1 MLSLD
6 WKFKK
11 HIKNEQKNPIL
22 HFVFVAG
29 IGSFSGFCAA
39 ENRHSLHL
47 PLRSAEGHVLR
58 ALEWQ

>member
-1 MLSLD
+1 MS
-6 WKFKK
+6 KR
-11 HIKNEQKNPIL
+11 IL
-22 HFVFVAG
+22 FFILFSWLAPAA
-29 IGSFSGFCAA
+29 FSGFCAA

>member
-29 IGSFSGFCAA
+29 IGSFSGYNPQIEMFA
-39 ENRHSLHL
+39 RFKMKSSFHKTK
-47 PLRSAEGHVLR
+47 RII
-58 ALEWQ
+58 